1 MRYVRLGLHCAAS
14 IARVACISLV
24 SYPGSRVLWH
34 SHAWGGMVHHH
45 NQVSSDY
52 ADWLTVPAKQF
63 QSTDKVNG
71 DAVPQPHILL

>member
-1 MRYVRLGLHCAAS
+1 
-14 IARVACISLV
+14 
-24 SYPGSRVLWH
+24 
-34 SHAWGGMVHHH
+34 MVHHH

-71 DAVPQPHILL
+71 DAVPNHTFFYDSLPFSKWRPKIVI